1 MPSEEEEE
9 EEEDDDVVLQKNSR
23 RNSRQRRHHYRYIG
37 MAEQV
42 VTRHLGLVV
51 GEYADEMLLLL

>member
-1 MPSEEEEE
+1 MPSEE

-23 RNSRQRRHHYRYIG
+23 RNSRQRKQHYRYIG

-51 GEYADEMLLLL
+51 GEYAHEMLLLL